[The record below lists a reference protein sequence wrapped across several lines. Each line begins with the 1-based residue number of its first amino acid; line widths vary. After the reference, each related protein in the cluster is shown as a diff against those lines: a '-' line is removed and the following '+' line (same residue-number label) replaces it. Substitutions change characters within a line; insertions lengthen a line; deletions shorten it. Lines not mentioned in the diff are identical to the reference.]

1 VTRAVWYLC
10 VRFFVFTGKAAIYYG
25 KDAYF
30 DDKKDTHY

>member
-1 VTRAVWYLC
+1 MPEDGAC
-10 VRFFVFTGKAAIYYG
+10 VFTGKAAIYYG